1 MVSKAQAEG
10 RKKNAREIYMG
21 YQRKIEQLA
30 RHALRFDEGE
40 DNFDEMA
47 IILRVLTIDKPSTQ
61 SRSILSTLGIAI
73 KIRVLSTCAPFNPNN
88 LLPTNGLVIQRI
100 NSEGAS
106 YVAPLG
112 DSVHGGHLLN
122 VDDWLNEIVIKARE
136 FVFSRAEII
145 KTIANGEGG
154 AHFDREYN
162 EGHYQLAY
170 ANAFGWSILFPD
182 GTIENFGDP
191 FPAAIR
197 QITYEVLKMDA
208 LIKAE
213 GWLHEFGQ

>member
-1 MVSKAQAEG
+1 MVSKPQEEG
-10 RKKNAREIYMG
+10 RKKNAQEIYVG
-21 YQRKIEQLA
+21 YRRKIEQLE

-40 DNFDEMA
+40 DNYDEMA

-61 SRSILSTLGIAI
+61 SRSMLSTLGIAT
-73 KIRVLSTCAPFNPNN
+73 KIRVLSTCSPFNPKN
-88 LLPTNGLVIQRI
+88 LMPTNGLVIQKF

-112 DSVHGGHLLN
+112 DSAHGGHLLN
-122 VDDWLNEIVIKARE
+122 VDDWLNEIVFKARE
-136 FVFSRAEII
+136 FIFTRGDVIKVIAE
-145 KTIANGEGG
+145 KEGG

-170 ANAFGWSILFPD
+170 ANGLGWSILYPD
-182 GTIENFGDP
+182 GSIENLGDP

-197 QITYEVLKMDA
+197 QIVFEVLKMDA
-208 LIKAE
+208 LVKAE
-213 GWLHEFGQ
+213 GWLHNFG